1 MAHTRGRLKKTHKE
15 ASARSVLGPSQMEGR
30 GSCRRPSETGM
41 LYSKETHQTGPRE
54 HPHGQ
59 MEPLRKMRLLSCWRM
74 AGTIRDG
81 LDPWRW
87 HLGRWHEREGIS
99 PVVTLAS
106 TLQVRGEALSVEEL
120 WSFLFLAAEQ
130 IREDLHDDSS
140 DYVVCPWSALLSV
153 AESLSFQDNVSH
165 VEAAPFKAPELLQ
178 GQSND
183 EPPDVFQTMENTD
196 DWNLTICFSFGQM
209 NVCSLGMTLYW
220 SAGFRVPPNHPLQ
233 LCKPLHSIL
242 LTMCEDQPYKWL
254 SLQSVLEACQV
265 HQQEV
270 AIYPAPATLHVQRLV
285 GLVLGTITEVERRVV
300 EENVPI
306 QQGRSYLLRKR
317 LQQAS
322 TPQSLHPS
330 RVSERSTEIK
340 SSLEPHSSTS
350 ARSRFSL
357 FVNSFLPFSD
367 PGGILPA
374 EVRELQEG
382 HQFSSGSAFSVASEN
397 SQPAAP
403 SQRDFLQRKEKFS
416 SPEFVCLAGEA
427 PAALHL
433 PGLIVTKKGKCYL
446 ALRDLRVGLLSA
458 QCLKVKCDIEL
469 TAGSIFNA
477 IMSFAN
483 LGEFTYFGLAYLRGK
498 EFFLLDD
505 ETRLCKVAPEGWSKH
520 PQRKTSASVF
530 SLFLRIKFF
539 VSHVGLLQQSQT
551 RCKFYLQLWRDILE
565 EKLYCN
571 DETLLQLGVLALQAE
586 FDCYPQEQVEE
597 GKEYFQVEGYIPAS
611 VIRRMTAPWVQLEVS
626 EMHRLSPALQGEEAE
641 LEFLRVT
648 QQLPEYGVLVHQ
660 VFPEKTRPETEM
672 VLGICAKGVVV
683 YEVKNNVRIATLR
696 FQWRET
702 GKISTYKK
710 FTITSSITGKKDMFV
725 TNSAETRRYLL
736 GLCSAQHGFN
746 VQMSSGSSPRILT
759 DCDMFVQMAS
769 LNPAQQALARPLT
782 WIQRLQCSE
791 NALFEPRLDEAAGGL
806 LSTSLG
812 GLDVENSKEAGKEGI
827 RGSPSTGPEQLEST
841 CVTLEPRS
849 SDPACALPVHS
860 GSQNNRIK
868 TSAADLDCDVCVTL
882 KRDPCHGFGF
892 VIDGGEDVGK
902 VDPGI
907 FISSI
912 LPGGPA
918 EKTIKI
924 KPGGQILAL
933 NHISLQGF
941 MFNMAA
947 RMIQNADSVEL
958 IIAQSKGVC
967 ENTPREEKNGTANSG
982 VFIADSLSHGHE
994 GSFPTHSQDQDKKIE
1009 KLKMAL
1015 AQSLVTRLRP
1025 QLCPL
1030 PLESIDSSC
1039 PPSSSETKASE
1050 IYFVELVKEDETLGF
1065 SMTGGINTSVL
1076 HGGMYVKSIVPGGP
1090 AAKEGQILR
1099 GDRLLQV
1106 DGVLCGLTHKQA
1118 VQCLKGSGQVTRL
1131 VLERRGLS
1139 TAQQCPSANASV
1151 GDGCAAVSLRT
1162 LPGRPM
1168 SCVSV
1173 TDGHKFK
1180 VKLKKN
1186 SSGWGFSFVQME
1198 RECCRHLKND
1208 LVRNRSL
1215 FPGQPAEE
1223 NGATAAGDIILAGN
1237 GKPTEGF
1244 IFQEVLHLLRRTPQ
1258 EVTLLLCHPPPGA
1271 LPEIDEG
1278 QTPALSAVEEFTR
1291 SAGSDLGLS
1300 PSLDRGSPKD
1310 GAFPDRGEGL
1320 GLRPESFQ
1328 KPTREPH
1335 WGQDAHL
1342 ERAWAS
1348 CLTSPRDPHLL
1359 LCRLQQEMDASP
1371 SAPSLEKEVRQ
1382 NCCSAC
1388 DIRRLESPEVDGDD
1402 EEVDG
1407 EDEEVDGEDEEGQV
1421 YRPLAL
1427 SSPVVDEEHL
1437 PFNSTSAS
1445 QLPCG
1450 ACLEADS
1457 GTIPCCSSIV
1467 GVLSQS
1473 LPSEE
1478 SRETESKWED
1488 LEESADPEDGTLR
1501 WVLLSLGSSSGDQ
1514 CFKST

>member
-1 MAHTRGRLKKTHKE
+1 MAHARGRLKEKYKE
-15 ASARSVLGPSQMEGR
+15 ASARTED
-30 GSCRRPSETGM
+30 ETAALQAVEAGWD
-41 LYSKETHQTGPRE
+41 
-54 HPHGQ
+54 
-59 MEPLRKMRLLSCWRM
+59 PL
-74 AGTIRDG
+74 
-81 LDPWRW
+81 PWREAGADTDPG
-87 HLGRWHEREGIS
+87 L
-99 PVVTLAS
+99 VTLAS
-106 TLQVRGEALSVEEL
+106 TLQVRGEALSGEEL
-120 WSFLFLAAEQ
+120 WSLLFLAAER
-130 IREDLHDDSS
+130 ILEDLHDDSS

-153 AESLSFQDNVSH
+153 AGSLSFQDNVSH

-183 EPPDVFQTMENTD
+183 EPPDVSQWLRPWKNTD

-209 NVCSLGMTLYW
+209 HVYSLGMTLYW

-242 LTMCEDQPYKWL
+242 LTTCEDPYEWL

-265 HQQEV
+265 HEQEV

-300 EENVPI
+300 EENPV

-367 PGGILPA
+367 PGGTLPA
-374 EVRELQEG
+374 EVQELQEG

-397 SQPAAP
+397 SRPAAP
-403 SQRDFLQRKEKFS
+403 SQRGFLQRKEKS
-416 SPEFVCLAGEA
+416 RPEFVCLAGEA
-427 PAALHL
+427 PATLHL
-433 PGLIVTKKGKCYL
+433 PGSIVTKKGKCYL
-446 ALRDLRVGLLSA
+446 ALRDLRVVLLSA

-469 TAGSIFNA
+469 TVGSIFNA

-483 LGEFTYFGLAYLRGK
+483 LGEFTYFGLAYLRGE
-498 EFFLLDD
+498 EFFFLDN
-505 ETRLCKVAPEGWSKH
+505 ETRLCTVAPEGWSKH

-530 SLFLRIKFF
+530 TLFLRIKFF

-551 RCKFYLQLWRDILE
+551 RHQFYLQLWRDILE

-571 DETLLQLGVLALQAE
+571 DETLLQLGVLALQAK
-586 FDCYPQEQVEE
+586 FGCYPQEQVEE
-597 GKEYFQVEGYIPAS
+597 GKEYFQVEGYVPAS
-611 VIRRMTAPWVQLEVS
+611 VIRRMMAPWVQLEIS
-626 EMHRLSPALQGEEAE
+626 EMHHLSPALWGEEAE
-641 LEFLRVT
+641 LEFLQVT

-672 VLGICAKGVVV
+672 ALGICAKGVIV

-710 FTITSSITGKKDMFV
+710 FTITSSITGKKHMFV
-725 TNSAETRRYLL
+725 TNSAETCRYLL

-759 DCDMFVQMAS
+759 DRDMFVQMAS
-769 LNPAQQALARPLT
+769 LNPAQQAPARPLT
-782 WIQRLQCSE
+782 WIQRLQRSE

-812 GLDVENSKEAGKEGI
+812 GLDVENCKEAGKEGI

-907 FISSI
+907 FISSA

-918 EKTIKI
+918 EKMIKI

-947 RMIQNADSVEL
+947 RMIQNPDSVEL
-958 IIAQSKGVC
+958 IIAQKGVC

-982 VFIADSLSHGHE
+982 VFIEDSLSHGYQ
-994 GSFPTHSQDQDKKIE
+994 GSFPSHAQDQDKKIE

-1015 AQSLVTRLRP
+1015 AQSLVARLRP

-1050 IYFVELVKEDETLGF
+1050 IYFVELVKEDGTLGF
-1065 SMTGGINTSVL
+1065 SVTGGINTSVL
-1076 HGGMYVKSIVPGGP
+1076 HGGMYVKSIVAGGP
-1090 AAKEGQILR
+1090 AAKEGQNLR

-1151 GDGCAAVSLRT
+1151 GDGRSAVSLVT

-1186 SSGWGFSFVQME
+1186 SSGLGFSFVQME
-1198 RECCRHLKND
+1198 RECCGHLRND
-1208 LVRNRSL
+1208 LVRIRSL

-1223 NGATAAGDIILAGN
+1223 NGAIAAGDIILAVN

-1258 EVTLLLCHPPPGA
+1258 EVTILLCHPPPGA
-1271 LPEIDEG
+1271 LLEIDKG
-1278 QTPALSAVEEFTR
+1278 WQTPTLSAVEEFTR
-1291 SAGSDLGLS
+1291 SIGSDLGLS
-1300 PSLDRGSPKD
+1300 PSLDRGSPRD
-1310 GAFPDRGEGL
+1310 GVFPDRGEGL

-1328 KPTREPH
+1328 KPTREPP
-1335 WGQDAHL
+1335 WGQDTHL

-1348 CLTSPRDPHLL
+1348 CLTRPRDPHLL
-1359 LCRLQQEMDASP
+1359 LCRRQQEMDASP
-1371 SAPSLEKEVRQ
+1371 SAPSLEKGVRQ
-1382 NCCSAC
+1382 NCYSAC
-1388 DIRRLESPEVDGDD
+1388 DIRRLESPGLDGDD

-1407 EDEEVDGEDEEGQV
+1407 DDEEGQV
-1421 YRPLAL
+1421 CRPLTP
-1427 SSPVVDEEHL
+1427 SSPPVVDEEHL

-1457 GTIPCCSSIV
+1457 GTIPLLQFYCW
-1467 GVLSQS
+1467 GAQS
-1473 LPSEE
+1473 LPPEE
-1478 SRETESKWED
+1478 SHESESKWED
-1488 LEESADPEDGTLR
+1488 LEDSTDLEDGTLR